1 MLLVSKS
8 EIHLALNFYHNSIF
22 DQLFQY
28 VTWLGEW
35 PPFFI
40 GPLLLFYRYRWAIIF
55 IAGNVLAFG
64 ITQLLKHTLFSDA
77 LRPVAYFQNSNVHL
91 KLVQGVENWLD
102 NSFPSGHTTTAFA
115 TFFCL
120 ALITNDRLNK
130 FLFFFVALSV
140 GYSRIYLSQ
149 HFFDDIYAGSIVGVL
164 SVGIAWLFMQQRG
177 GPGLDNAIFKRR
189 Q

>member
-1 MLLVSKS
+1 MLFVSKS
-8 EIHLALNFYHNSIF
+8 DMHLALNSYHNSIF
-22 DQLFQY
+22 DKLFQY

-40 GPLLLFYRYRWAIIF
+40 GPLLLFYRYRAAIIF
-55 IAGNVLAFG
+55 IGGNVLAFG
-64 ITQLLKHTLFSDA
+64 ITQLLKHTFFSNA
-77 LRPVAYFQNSNVHL
+77 PRPVAYFQNTNVHL
-91 KLVQGVENWLD
+91 KLVEGVENWLD

-115 TFFCL
+115 TFFGL
-120 ALITNDRLNK
+120 ALLSNDKLNK

-164 SVGIAWLFMQQRG
+164 SMSVVYLFMQQRG

-189 Q
+189 V